1 MSRTLWMMKPASAF
15 TVSSVQPEPGWSA
28 DSDLPRQ
35 QTVEREQ
42 ALCAGQCSDL
52 RPLTHRPQ
60 GGTSHGQGTH
70 FRVYLEK
77 SMCFS
82 TFSTSPICW
91 ALSPLSTVFIVT
103 NVRLLQR
110 VSEQSTS

>member
-15 TVSSVQPEPGWSA
+15 TASSVQPEPVWSA

-60 GGTSHGQGTH
+60 GGTSHGQGTR

-77 SMCFS
+77 SAESLMEV
-82 TFSTSPICW
+82 
-91 ALSPLSTVFIVT
+91 PLYGIYHFHLLLLIVG
-103 NVRLLQR
+103 LYL
-110 VSEQSTS
+110 